1 MVNRILDFLND
12 IKSGGGYFFVEAEAV
27 PKTMRNFIDSYNITH
42 HPAIDIYSD
51 GIICLQDDANKWG
64 LELRLYVPADP
75 PTAVSGLF
83 CQNRAYRLEYSH
95 RLNDNN
101 IIRELFEHGC
111 RIGLN

>member
-1 MVNRILDFLND
+1 MVNKILDFLSD
-12 IKSGGGYFFVEAEAV
+12 IKSEGGYFFIEAEAISR
-27 PKTMRNFIDSYNITH
+27 TMTNFIDGYNRTH
-42 HPAIDIYSD
+42 NPIIDFNSE

-64 LELRLYVPADP
+64 LELRLYVPVNP
-75 PTAVSGLF
+75 PAAISALF
-83 CQNRAYRLEYSH
+83 CRNRVYRSEYSY